1 MKPLHNVD
9 YPIHPLLR
17 QRWSPRAFDT
27 RPVEPAK
34 IASLLEAARWAPS
47 SSNSQPWRYL
57 IATNENRAEFERM
70 LGCLVEK
77 NQQWARTAPV
87 LMISVAHT
95 IYEYNGA
102 PNRHAGHDVGAAS
115 AMLTIEAEA
124 LGLHV
129 HQMAG
134 FDAAKVKAEYDVPEH
149 FDPMA
154 AMAIGYLG
162 SPESIPEGFRKGEV
176 APGTRKPISDF
187 AFTKKWGEQY
197 ELPAKQS

>member
-1 MKPLHNVD
+1 MKPSHEVD
-9 YPIHPLLR
+9 YPIEPLLQ

-34 IASLLEAARWAPS
+34 IASMLEAARWAPS
-47 SSNSQPWRYL
+47 CYNAQPWRYL
-57 IATNENRAEFERM
+57 IATHENPAEFDR
-70 LGCLVEK
+70 LLSCLVEK
-77 NQQWARTAPV
+77 NQQWARTASV

-95 IYEYNGA
+95 VFEHSGA
-102 PNRHAGHDVGAAS
+102 PNRSAGHDVGAAS
-115 AMLTIEAEA
+115 AMLTIQAEA

-134 FDAAKVKAEYDVPEH
+134 FDVSKVKSEYGLHEH

-162 SPESIPEGFRKGEV
+162 SPESIPEGFRKGE
-176 APGTRKPISDF
+176 ATPGVRKPVSDF
-187 AFTKKWGEQY
+187 AFTKKWGEKFA
-197 ELPAKQS
+197 LPPKQH